1 MFFHTIVIMLAPQQ
15 KQNLII
21 AVLSLHFLLYF
32 PLHFQHPVWLGFAR
46 APPTP
51 VRSDLALN
59 ILQALNNQANKLQ
72 DYTRLKFDPS

>member
-1 MFFHTIVIMLAPQQ
+1 MLAPQQ
-15 KQNLII
+15 KQNLIF

-32 PLHFQHPVWLGFAR
+32 PLHFQHPVWIGFAQ

-51 VRSDLALN
+51 VRSDLEKQALN
-59 ILQALNNQANKLQ
+59 ILQALNKQANKLQ